1 MLVFLVEG
9 KCNVILWCTPH
20 DELLRASVLRPKTS
34 QTLFRPLRAPVLQP
48 KTSQTLFGPLR
59 APVLRPKTSQ
69 TLFGP
74 LRAPVLQP
82 KTSQTLFGPLR
93 AQVLRPKT
101 SQTLFGPVI
110 FLNKLGPV
118 NSNFHF
124 KDWYLCNW
132 NPPSNS
138 GVKQRQK
145 LQIKNIFR
153 TAHYICKEQEQEP
166 TSVWSYMVTW
176 DIVVNSMHSNVSDFD
191 WYCIFSHTLRVLIK
205 QIWKFTIR
213 KKSHQNQTWIK
224 I

>member
-59 APVLRPKTSQ
+59 A
-69 TLFGP
+69 
-74 LRAPVLQP
+74 
-82 KTSQTLFGPLR
+82 
-93 AQVLRPKT
+93 QVLRPKT

-124 KDWYLCNW
+124 EDWYLCNW

-145 LQIKNIFR
+145 FQIKNIFR

-191 WYCIFSHTLRVLIK
+191 WYYIFSHTLRVLIK
-205 QIWKFTIR
+205 QIWNFKIR
-213 KKSHQNQTWIK
+213 KKSHQNQTWIQIK
-224 I
+224 KFGHWSLLTLAYFGNDKTLQQLCSHIPDRNI